1 MFIPHARFE
10 RFLTIVITSVILELY
25 TQLFRAASII
35 TLGNEFQ
42 KYNLTLYVFLPHPD
56 RRNHIYLESVETLV
70 ETLTLPAEMSQVL
83 KVFYAAIFTRS
94 LLTEG
99 IESTS

>member
-1 MFIPHARFE
+1 M
-10 RFLTIVITSVILELY
+10 
-25 TQLFRAASII
+25 
-35 TLGNEFQ
+35 
-42 KYNLTLYVFLPHPD
+42 FLPHPD